1 MQEDF
6 HIQTLHRGQFIWVLL
21 GGLFVIGYLLS
32 LMPLSEIAKILILL
46 FCVPVLMWISVKFNR
61 TESLWEFTDGNIRI
75 TKFGKTSAFPVQEVA
90 YVKNHIRSGGN
101 LLVFYFNEKST
112 PIRLWRNKM
121 FVSPDQFDELLE
133 KLKTLDIEILIG

>member
-6 HIQTLHRGQFIWVLL
+6 HLQTLHRGRFIWGLL
-21 GGLFVIGYLLS
+21 SGLFVIGYVLS

-46 FCVPVLMWISVKFNR
+46 FCVPVLMWGSVKFNR
-61 TESLWEFTDGNIRI
+61 AESLWEFNDSNIRI
-75 TKFGKTSAFPVQEVA
+75 TKFGKTHEFSIQEVA

-101 LLVFYFNEKST
+101 LLVFYFNEKSA

-121 FVSPDQFDELLE
+121 FVPPDQFDALLA
-133 KLKTLDIEILIG
+133 KIKALDIEVLLG